1 MSAELHKSVFRAK
14 AEFEALT
21 NRKPTKLL
29 LGKRELRWLVRLAE
43 STCMTVSTKPG
54 PSRTEYMG
62 LAVYEMDDAEFI
74 AVT

>member
-1 MSAELHKSVFRAK
+1 MSDHLHKSVFRAM

-21 NRKPTKLL
+21 NRRPGKLL

-43 STCMTVSTKPG
+43 STCMTVTTKPG

-62 LAVYEMDDAEFI
+62 LSVYEMDDEEFLGV
-74 AVT
+74 A